1 MKVAEGAGGVGRQR
15 KQRQA
20 RLGLEPAGPRGGV
33 WATGGVPR
41 APQDACQASR
51 TSSLGLELG
60 ALLFPLCPTEACGA
74 RLPWV
79 CPRPQQTRHR
89 DSCVSRSRANMTAE
103 GGQPTKEGPFG
114 DTEALLHAA
123 AARPRQRDGGPSQPS
138 GVTTDPPRV
147 LALCGQALLGSER
160 PWEAVVGSRGS
171 AGRRAAGPVGAG
183 RARPPFTAAA
193 GPCWTSG

>member
-1 MKVAEGAGGVGRQR
+1 MKVAGSAGRVGRQR

-41 APQDACQASR
+41 APRDACQASR
-51 TSSLGLELG
+51 TSSLGLEPG
-60 ALLFPLCPTEACGA
+60 PLLFPLYPTEACGA
-74 RLPWV
+74 RLPRV
-79 CPRPQQTRHR
+79 CPRPQQTRDRGLVCEQVTCKH
-89 DSCVSRSRANMTAE
+89 SFA
-103 GGQPTKEGPFG
+103 GGSQPTKEGPFR
-114 DTEALLHAA
+114 DMEALPHVA

-147 LALCGQALLGSER
+147 LALCGQALLGPER

-171 AGRRAAGPVGAG
+171 AGPVGAG
-183 RARPPFTAAA
+183 RAPPPFTAAA